1 MNKSKFKS
9 VKYLPFNLTL
19 IPKSFLNNHFWE
31 SIGGINDASEFIRF
45 QESTIET
52 YPELFE
58 VEKAE
63 REFEDG
69 AWYKARIKH
78 YCDWE
83 AVRFYEGYGFLRV
96 GQMAY
101 EPRTFFYEIGEKI
114 EL

>member
-19 IPKSFLNNHFWE
+19 ILKSFFNNHFWE

-45 QESTIET
+45 QESTIEQH
-52 YPELFE
+52 PELFE

-63 REFEDG
+63 REFEEG
-69 AWYKARIKH
+69 AYYW
-78 YCDWE
+78 
-83 AVRFYEGYGFLRV
+83 AVLTAFTIREIIRFHNGVFHRMGINSLYTEK
-96 GQMAY
+96 
-101 EPRTFFYEIGEKI
+101 EFFAIGEKI

>member
-69 AWYKARIKH
+69 AYYKAMFAPHSVPEIIQRFRDKFQRIGLNL
-78 YCDWE
+78 
-83 AVRFYEGYGFLRV
+83 FYIETDF
-96 GQMAY
+96 Q
-101 EPRTFFYEIGEKI
+101 EIGEKI